1 MTSISENSQ
10 KKTYVI
16 GITGSIGCGKSLVG
30 RQLQELGVAVI
41 DADHLSHELVNNPG
55 PAYDK
60 ILARFG
66 ADLAISP
73 GGPID
78 RKKLGAIVFADSAAR
93 TDLEA
98 ILHPAIA
105 ELQKTRTIEL
115 AKTHDIV
122 AVLVPLLFE
131 TGSQAKYSAVW
142 AVVVHKEIQI
152 QRLKLRDKLSDEE
165 VVRRIKAQWPQDK
178 KAELADHVIDNSG
191 SPDQTME
198 RVKFLVGEIR
208 TKMGLPQG
216 QTPTPDRAPAPTDGA
231 PAPNDGAPAPTDGA
245 PAPTDGAPAPT
256 DGAPAPTDGA
266 PAPTDGAPAP
276 TDGAPAP
283 TDGAPAPTDGA
294 PAPTDDPAASEAMN
308 QRNRAA
314 LKQLGEIA
322 AEEALEKL
330 GDIGTTSHR
339 EATAS
344 MTMAVKAGTGSK
356 TDTNAAANTAA
367 GTTAGN
373 APGGTNA
380 PANKPVSQPEIEREL
395 QVDVRMSVRNRP
407 GKADPAPT
415 PVPTPTPVPAPVPTP
430 APCNQGNKSHH
441 LPIVACLLAF
451 LAFLAFLLVWSYD
464 DTPVVVKSD
473 PTPVVVTVNNNGGCC
488 EAPVVK
494 PTDPVVK
501 PPVVVIDP
509 KPVDPPTTTGG
520 TCKAGVETLSEP
532 PAFTLSYLHNQV
544 RWRVVKWTVTTDGVA
559 LNGISCLHTT
569 VEGRDAEGRLV
580 VRQLYGAQLAYQGQ
594 YTITYTDGC
603 MTQVD
608 RFNEHNAFIGRSF
621 YRTNEDG
628 KLVQAIQ
635 LDSNQR
641 KLFAVTIE
649 LARDGSL
656 YAVSYQSFAAAG
668 QPRTGYFE
676 KVSQYR
682 DFLSANFYLAELA
695 LN

>member
-1 MTSISENSQ
+1 MH
-10 KKTYVI
+10 
-16 GITGSIGCGKSLVG
+16 G
-30 RQLQELGVAVI
+30 R
-41 DADHLSHELVNNPG
+41 
-55 PAYDK
+55 
-60 ILARFG
+60 AR
-66 ADLAISP
+66 
-73 GGPID
+73 
-78 RKKLGAIVFADSAAR
+78 
-93 TDLEA
+93 
-98 ILHPAIA
+98 
-105 ELQKTRTIEL
+105 
-115 AKTHDIV
+115 
-122 AVLVPLLFE
+122 
-131 TGSQAKYSAVW
+131 
-142 AVVVHKEIQI
+142 
-152 QRLKLRDKLSDEE
+152 
-165 VVRRIKAQWPQDK
+165 
-178 KAELADHVIDNSG
+178 
-191 SPDQTME
+191 
-198 RVKFLVGEIR
+198 
-208 TKMGLPQG
+208 
-216 QTPTPDRAPAPTDGA
+216 
-231 PAPNDGAPAPTDGA
+231 
-245 PAPTDGAPAPT
+245 
-256 DGAPAPTDGA
+256 
-266 PAPTDGAPAP
+266 
-276 TDGAPAP
+276 
-283 TDGAPAPTDGA
+283 
-294 PAPTDDPAASEAMN
+294 
-308 QRNRAA
+308 
-314 LKQLGEIA
+314 
-322 AEEALEKL
+322 
-330 GDIGTTSHR
+330 
-339 EATAS
+339 
-344 MTMAVKAGTGSK
+344 
-356 TDTNAAANTAA
+356 
-367 GTTAGN
+367 
-373 APGGTNA
+373 
-380 PANKPVSQPEIEREL
+380 REL

-407 GKADPAPT
+407 GKADPD
-415 PVPTPTPVPAPVPTP
+415 PTPTPTPTP
-430 APCNQGNKSHH
+430 APTPNPAPCNHGSKSNH

-501 PPVVVIDP
+501 PPVVVTDP

-544 RWRVVKWTVTTDGVA
+544 RWRVVKWTVTTDGAA

-594 YTITYTDGC
+594 YTISYTADC

-608 RFNEHNAFIGRSF
+608 RFNENNAFIGRSF

-649 LARDGSL
+649 LARDGSI

-695 LN
+695 LH